1 MLDKQLIKKTIQEI
15 KLLREEL
22 FHARSKVSVDEI
34 HFKSLLNLEHYMIL
48 RSKDRTK
55 LQEKLFLL
63 SLSSLGRSYAHVAA
77 SIDTLYDQLSCWT
90 NQKSISKKKMKSFF
104 HISISESITES
115 SKNAAALFG
124 GDVVE
129 RLSKQKTAVMVTLPS
144 HAIENDG
151 ALIYELASSGV
162 QVLRINTAHDD
173 LSVWKKMSDVIGN
186 INQTRQIEDRIR
198 IFVDLAGPKI
208 RTGAIQRLSLPVKI
222 GSNKHQSEV
231 LLSTTQSTMPQVR
244 DPFTL
249 EKIPAKIK
257 VEEEFLSQLV
267 PGKTVTLYGV
277 DGKKAPIKIIEAT
290 TDYVKG
296 IIEKKVYTDED
307 SHLEYKMYRSSV
319 KDIVKQ
325 MESIRLYTGDTLV
338 LTEKDVLGRS
348 TKIGTNKE
356 VVTPAIISCS
366 FKEVSTMVQVGDPI
380 FIDDGKIRLKVV
392 DIVDKDIVCEV
403 QSTKIKGVVLKEEK
417 GINFPETPIK
427 TAAITEHD
435 KDLIDGILEF
445 VDLLGISFCQS
456 AKDVEELQSILTSKG
471 RTDIGIVPKIETK
484 QAVIHMP
491 EILRQLLKWKSSGV
505 MIARGDLAIEVGF
518 ANLASIQEKLLDIC
532 DAAHIPVIWATQ
544 VLEGQMKNNLP
555 SRAEVTDAAMG
566 GRAECVMLNKGM
578 FAAET
583 ITILRHILHEMH
595 QSFKKNRQLLSKET
609 MWH

>member
-1 MLDKQLIKKTIQEI
+1 MLDKKLIKQTLQEI

-22 FHARSKVSVDEI
+22 FHARSKLSDNET

-48 RSKDRTK
+48 RSKDRTE

-77 SIDTLYDQLSCWT
+77 SIDTLYDQLSCWADK
-90 NQKSISKKKMKSFF
+90 KSISKKKMKSFL

-124 GDVVE
+124 GDVAAK
-129 RLSKQKTAVMVTLPS
+129 LSKQKTAVMVTLPS
-144 HAIENDG
+144 HATENDG
-151 ALIYELASSGV
+151 ALIKELASEGV

-173 LSVWKKMSDVIGN
+173 LSVWKKMAAVVEK
-186 INQTRQIEDRIR
+186 INQRRKIEEKIR

-231 LLSTTQSTMPQVR
+231 LLSTTQSTMPQSR

-257 VEEEFLSQLV
+257 IDEELFSELEL
-267 PGKTVTLYGV
+267 GKTVTLYGV
-277 DGKKAPIKIIEAT
+277 DGKKARIKIIDVRS
-290 TDYVKG
+290 DYVKG
-296 IIEKKVYTDED
+296 SIEKKIYIDED
-307 SHLEYKMYRSSV
+307 SHLKYKIYESSV

-338 LTEKDVLGRS
+338 LTERDILGRS
-348 TKIGTNKE
+348 AE
-356 VVTPAIISCS
+356 VETSGEVITPAIISCS
-366 FKEVSTMVQVGDPI
+366 FKDLSSMVQVGDPI

-392 DIVDKDIVCEV
+392 KVVDNDIVCEV
-403 QSTKIKGVVLKEEK
+403 QNTKIKGVVLKEEK
-417 GINFPETPIK
+417 GINFPETFIK

-435 KDLIDGILEF
+435 KGLIDGILEF

-456 AKDVEELQSILTSKG
+456 AKDVEELQNILTLKG
-471 RTDIGIVPKIETK
+471 CTDIGIVPKIETK
-484 QAVIHMP
+484 QAVTQMP
-491 EILRQLLKWKSSGV
+491 EILRQLLQWQSSGV